1 MVIGESV
8 AKDAY
13 RLLVWGPWRQ
23 ALEHSPWGWEYRAN
37 RKLGTIAGRVAWK
50 KRREVEENLRRAFP
64 GRDDLGQVALDA
76 FATHFV
82 NQYASFAFGRID
94 GRNYRHYLR
103 LEGVDHLDRA
113 ARDGVGVV
121 LMHPHTGPA
130 QLPLAVLGALGRS
143 VHQVGGGAAAVQKS
157 RVGGWASAERSRL
170 ESRMRVTL
178 HDGAGYLRGLLGVLA
193 RTAPEGGIL
202 VPTSPHACA
211 NVREARILIIDDD
224 PVVVAAFR
232 AYLVEQGYRVE
243 TAFNGGDGLMHV
255 AQGRPDVTLLDIRM
269 PGLDGFAVLDE
280 IRSTDPSIPVI
291 MVTAKAQMTSPRTTA
306 FSHRPFW
313 VSVPPRATGYDP
325 RPCMAKAKSPSDE

>member
-143 VHQVGGGAAAVQKS
+143 VHQVGGGEAAVQKS

-178 HDGAGYLRGLLGVLA
+178 HDGAGYLRGLLRVLAEGQVVLTACDGTGGGQELGRRLVRPVLGQAMLLPVGPFYMAFRSGARLHTLHTVRDPLDPRRHLSVIGDEVQVRRDAPLRVALEAGADFTADWLSLVLGRYPGDWLFWDAFRPGVLLA
-193 RTAPEGGIL
+193 EDR
-202 VPTSPHACA
+202 
-211 NVREARILIIDDD
+211 
-224 PVVVAAFR
+224 
-232 AYLVEQGYRVE
+232 
-243 TAFNGGDGLMHV
+243 
-255 AQGRPDVTLLDIRM
+255 
-269 PGLDGFAVLDE
+269 
-280 IRSTDPSIPVI
+280 
-291 MVTAKAQMTSPRTTA
+291 
-306 FSHRPFW
+306 
-313 VSVPPRATGYDP
+313 
-325 RPCMAKAKSPSDE
+325 